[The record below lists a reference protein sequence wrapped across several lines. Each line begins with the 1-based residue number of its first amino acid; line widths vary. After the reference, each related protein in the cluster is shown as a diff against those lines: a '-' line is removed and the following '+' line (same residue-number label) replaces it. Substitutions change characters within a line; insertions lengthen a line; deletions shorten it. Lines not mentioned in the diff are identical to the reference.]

1 MFAGI
6 TEKSKKIIRYCL
18 FKKHL
23 ANVLDKLAQVLVAT
37 QAVVSIAVEV
47 APTLTALVVVVAIVA
62 QVGSKPDCLD

>member
-6 TEKSKKIIRYCL
+6 TEKSKKIIRYYL
-18 FKKHL
+18 FEKHL